1 MRSKTDICGIGAV
14 TAYGWGRESLWEGL
28 ASGVPCA
35 QFTDGFGET
44 PDLPGWVAHIP
55 EGGKARDG
63 SLHARA
69 LLAAAREAIED
80 AGSRG
85 WTPGRRVGV
94 ISGGVREDLRTW
106 DRLTE
111 LGEQLMYR
119 REFIGMMPSTPI
131 ATLMSEFGFHGPSMA
146 TSAMCATGS
155 AAVLTAKMWL
165 DADMADDVVVVTTD
179 LSATRPMVRNFVHC
193 GVAITDVP
201 PLEACRPFQEGTKG
215 FTFSEA
221 AVAVVLTQ
229 RKTDSYAT
237 LRGGAMTHEA
247 HNAMALDPDS
257 TSAIEA
263 VTSALEN
270 ATASPS
276 DVRYLNAHGTGTKLC
291 HRTESQILEAVFP
304 RETGI
309 YSIKPLTGHSQ
320 SGSAL
325 TEIAAICL
333 AAERDLVPAPKPVA
347 DGHPQLLDGPSR
359 PESGLTVK
367 TSIGMGGY
375 VAAVVLETP

>member
-28 ASGVPCA
+28 ASGVPSP
-35 QFTDGFGET
+35 QFTEGFGET
-44 PDLPGWVAHIP
+44 PELPGWVGHIA
-55 EGGKARDG
+55 EGGRREDG
-63 SLHARA
+63 NLHGRA

-80 AGSRG
+80 AGTRG
-85 WTPGRRVGV
+85 WSPGRRVGV

-106 DRLTE
+106 DRLTG
-111 LGEQLMYR
+111 LGEELMYR

-131 ATLMSEFGFHGPSMA
+131 CALMSEFGFHGPSMA

-165 DADMADDVVVVTTD
+165 EAGMADDVVVVTTD
-179 LSATRPMVRNFVHC
+179 LSATRAMVRNFVHC
-193 GVAITDVP
+193 GVAITDTP
-201 PLEACRPFQEGTKG
+201 PLDACRPFQEGTRG

-229 RKTDSYAT
+229 RKTDAYAT
-237 LRGGAMTHEA
+237 VRGGAMAHEA
-247 HNAMALDPDS
+247 HNAMALDPDA
-257 TSAIEA
+257 TTAIAA
-263 VTSALEN
+263 VADALEN
-270 ATASPS
+270 ADAAPE

-291 HRTESQILEAVFP
+291 HRSESRILDTVFP
-304 RETGI
+304 RGTEI

-325 TEIAAICL
+325 TEIATTCL
-333 AAERDLVPAPKPVA
+333 AAQRDLIPAPKPVA
-347 DGHPQLLDGPSR
+347 DGHPRLMDGPSR

-375 VAAVVLETP
+375 VTAVVLDTA

>member
-1 MRSKTDICGIGAV
+1 MRTKTDICGIGAV

-35 QFTDGFGET
+35 QFTESFGET
-44 PDLPGWVAHIP
+44 PDLPGWVAHIA
-55 EGGKARDG
+55 EGGRSRDG

-80 AGSRG
+80 AGARG
-85 WTPGRRVGV
+85 WSPGRRVGV
-94 ISGGVREDLRTW
+94 IAGGVREDLRSW

-111 LGEQLMYR
+111 MGDQLMYR

-131 ATLMSEFGFHGPSMA
+131 ASLMSEFGFHGPSV
-146 TSAMCATGS
+146 TLSAMCATGS
-155 AAVLTAKMWL
+155 AATLTAKMWL
-165 DADMADDVVVVTTD
+165 DAGMADDVVVLTTD
-179 LSATRPMVRNFVHC
+179 LSATRPVVRNFVHC

-201 PLEACRPFQEGTKG
+201 PLEACRPFQEGTLG

-229 RKTDSYAT
+229 RKTDAYAT
-237 LRGGAMTHEA
+237 VLGGAMTHEA
-247 HNAMALDPDS
+247 HNAMALDPDP
-257 TSAIEA
+257 TTAITA
-263 VTSALEN
+263 VTEGLEN
-270 ATASPS
+270 ANVSAS
-276 DVRYLNAHGTGTKLC
+276 DIRYVNAHGTGTKLC
-291 HRTESQILEAVFP
+291 HRTESQILETVFP
-304 RETGI
+304 GSTRI

-320 SGSAL
+320 SSSAL
-325 TEIAAICL
+325 TEIAASCL
-333 AAERDLVPAPKPVA
+333 AAQHDLIPAPKPVA
-347 DGHPQLLDGPSR
+347 DGHPQLLEGPTR

-375 VAAVVLETP
+375 VTSVVLDTA